1 MSKALLFLFLFISGC
16 AAVGPD
22 YTEPDLDL
30 PQEWNQAENQG
41 MLPDQAIVR
50 QWWLVFEDPVL
61 TTLIEQAAEQN
72 LDLQIAVARL
82 DEARARLRMTAGDY
96 LPTLDAQG
104 SVTRQESRPSALD
117 PGGTTDT
124 YYAAGMEAGWE
135 LDLFG
140 RIRRSVQAS
149 TADYQASR
157 EERTD
162 VMISMYSQL
171 ASTYVDIRTLQTR
184 LRTAQANIQS
194 QEEILSLTKSRYKHG
209 LATGLDVAQAEMVL
223 ANTRAA
229 IPPLRIELQQSMNA
243 MDVLLGSQP
252 GTARQFLDGQG
263 SIPLPPESVGSGVPA
278 DILRQRPDI
287 RKAERELAAQ
297 TARIGMAEALLYPRL
312 SLNGSFN
319 YTAADL
325 DDIFTSAAR
334 TFLFGPTLSWNVFN
348 AGKTRARIEMEEAR
362 AEQALLAYRLT
373 VLQALSEVESAMTGY
388 REQKKRLDSLHNA
401 VLASRKSLHMAEK
414 LYKDGL
420 ADFQNVLDAQRSL
433 YSAED
438 QMDTAKGNA
447 ALFMVTLYKALGG
460 GWNSKT
466 GSSGVSTAAGES
478 VVND

>member
-1 MSKALLFLFLFISGC
+1 MQKLIILLLLVPVGC
-16 AAVGPD
+16 TAVGPE
-22 YTEPDLDL
+22 YTRPELDL
-30 PQEWNQAENQG
+30 PPEWNQAADWDVI
-41 MLPDQAIVR
+41 PDQATVR
-50 QWWLVFEDPVL
+50 QWWLVFEDSVL

-124 YYAAGMEAGWE
+124 YYAAGMVAGWE

-149 TADYQASR
+149 AADYQASR
-157 EERTD
+157 EERTN

-184 LRTAQANIQS
+184 LHTAQANIRS
-194 QEEILSLTKSRYKHG
+194 QKEILSLTKSRYKHG
-209 LATGLDVAQAEMVL
+209 LATGLDVAQAEMIL

-252 GTARQFLDGQG
+252 GTARQFLDAQG
-263 SIPLPPESVGSGVPA
+263 SIPLPPESVGTGVPV

-287 RKAERELAAQ
+287 RRAERELAAQ
-297 TARIGMAEALLYPRL
+297 TARIGMAEAQLYPRL
-312 SLNGSFN
+312 SLTGSFD

-325 DDIFTSAAR
+325 DDLFTSTAR
-334 TFLFGPTLSWNVFN
+334 AFLFGPTLSWNIFN

-401 VLASRKSLHMAEK
+401 VLATRKSLHMAEK

-447 ALFMVTLYKALGG
+447 ALFMITLYKALGG
-460 GWNSKT
+460 GWNPET
-466 GSSGVSTAAGES
+466 GASRVRAVAGGT
-478 VVND
+478 VIRY

>member
-1 MSKALLFLFLFISGC
+1 
-16 AAVGPD
+16 
-22 YTEPDLDL
+22 
-30 PQEWNQAENQG
+30 
-41 MLPDQAIVR
+41 PDQAIVR

-140 RIRRSVQAS
+140 RIRRKVQAS

-229 IPPLRIELQQSMNA
+229 VPPLRIELQQSMNA

-460 GWNSKT
+460 GWNSEA

>member
-41 MLPDQAIVR
+41 VLPDQAIVR

-229 IPPLRIELQQSMNA
+229 VPPLRIELQQSMNA

-334 TFLFGPTLSWNVFN
+334 TFVFGPTLTWNVFN

-460 GWNSKT
+460 GWNSEA

>member
-1 MSKALLFLFLFISGC
+1 
-16 AAVGPD
+16 
-22 YTEPDLDL
+22 
-30 PQEWNQAENQG
+30 
-41 MLPDQAIVR
+41 
-50 QWWLVFEDPVL
+50 
-61 TTLIEQAAEQN
+61 
-72 LDLQIAVARL
+72 
-82 DEARARLRMTAGDY
+82 
-96 LPTLDAQG
+96 
-104 SVTRQESRPSALD
+104 
-117 PGGTTDT
+117 
-124 YYAAGMEAGWE
+124 
-135 LDLFG
+135 
-140 RIRRSVQAS
+140 
-149 TADYQASR
+149 
-157 EERTD
+157 
-162 VMISMYSQL
+162 
-171 ASTYVDIRTLQTR
+171 
-184 LRTAQANIQS
+184 
-194 QEEILSLTKSRYKHG
+194 
-209 LATGLDVAQAEMVL
+209 
-223 ANTRAA
+223 
-229 IPPLRIELQQSMNA
+229 
-243 MDVLLGSQP
+243 
-252 GTARQFLDGQG
+252 
-263 SIPLPPESVGSGVPA
+263 
-278 DILRQRPDI
+278 
-287 RKAERELAAQ
+287 
-297 TARIGMAEALLYPRL
+297 L

-460 GWNSKT
+460 GWNSET